1 MLEIPSSITAAPNR
15 PTRLRFGPFEA
26 DLEKG
31 ELRKEGSRVR
41 LSAQPFRALALLATR
56 PGQVVSREELRRE
69 IWGDDTFVD
78 FEGGLNFCIK
88 QVRRALGD
96 HANAPR
102 FVRTIPRR
110 GYSFIA
116 RVEGLP
122 SPSSPPWQAL
132 LRRPRRDLSAWL
144 RLLIGWLRRR

>member
-1 MLEIPSSITAAPNR
+1 MLEIPSSNTAPPTR
-15 PTRLRFGPFEA
+15 PPRLRFGPFEA
-26 DLEKG
+26 DLAKG
-31 ELRKEGSRVR
+31 ELRRDGSRVR
-41 LSAQPFRALALLATR
+41 LSAQPFRALALLASR

-69 IWGDDTFVD
+69 IWGEDTFVD

-96 HANAPR
+96 DANAPR

-122 SPSSPPWQAL
+122 AASSPWPAF
-132 LRRPRRDLSAWL
+132 LRRPQRDLSVWL
-144 RLLIGWLRRR
+144 RVLIGWLRRR